1 MDLGGSPP
9 DPTPPP
15 SPPDYEAADRA
26 AADKNDADRRRRL
39 QVGRGSTLLTD
50 EEGVK
55 GSQTGT
61 RLLLGD

>member
-9 DPTPPP
+9 DPSPPP

-26 AADKNDADRRRRL
+26 SREKNDADRRRRL
-39 QVGRGSTLLTD
+39 AVGRGSTLLTD

-55 GSQTGT
+55 TSPTGT